1 VARSVQRRGL
11 VLAGDRSEHDDD
23 DDNEVYRVSRPE
35 HSEERC
41 GHRLVSVVP
50 IVSMRAIVTASD
62 SGIGQEAAKS
72 GRPSPSTLPH
82 FRPPQ

>member
-23 DDNEVYRVSRPE
+23 EVYRVSRPE

-50 IVSMRAIVTASD
+50 IVSMRVEGGSRRL
-62 SGIGQEAAKS
+62 AACYAA
-72 GRPSPSTLPH
+72 RPAL
-82 FRPPQ
+82 

>member
-1 VARSVQRRGL
+1 MARSVQRRGL
-11 VLAGDRSEHDDD
+11 VLAGDRSERD

-50 IVSMRAIVTASD
+50 IVSMRVEGGSRRL
-62 SGIGQEAAKS
+62 AACYAA
-72 GRPSPSTLPH
+72 RPAL
-82 FRPPQ
+82 